1 MNDTELRALLNGAT
15 TVAVVGASTNPDKTA
30 NHIPEVI
37 VRAGYTMIPVHPTA
51 KEILGQ
57 TAYRSLADIP
67 VPIDIVDVFRPA
79 AEAAGIAEQAVAVG
93 AKAVWLQAGIAS
105 EDAGAVARRAGIA
118 FVENLCIGATS
129 KRLGTHPPEG

>member
-1 MNDTELRALLNGAT
+1 MNDTELRALLDGAT
-15 TVAVVGASTNPDKTA
+15 TIAVVGASTNPDKAA
-30 NHIPEVI
+30 NRIPEVLL
-37 VRAGYTMIPVHPTA
+37 RAGYTMIPVHPTA

-57 TAYRSLADIP
+57 TAYPSLADVP
-67 VPIDIVDVFRPA
+67 VPIDIVDVFRPPA
-79 AEAAGIAEQAVAVG
+79 AAAGIAEQAVAVG
-93 AKAVWLQAGIAS
+93 AKAVWLQAGVAS

>member
-15 TVAVVGASTNPDKTA
+15 TIAVVGASTNPDKAA
-30 NHIPEVI
+30 NRIPEVLL
-37 VRAGYTMIPVHPTA
+37 RAGYTMIPVHPTA

-57 TAYRSLADIP
+57 TAYPSLADVP
-67 VPIDIVDVFRPA
+67 VPIDIVDVFRPP
-79 AEAAGIAEQAVAVG
+79 AEAAGIAEQSAAVG

-118 FVENLCIGATS
+118 FVENLCIGETS